1 MDRKSKGK
9 AVLTESDTGF
19 DYSPVGLSIL
29 VVDHDQK
36 CLQEVVTNLRKFT
49 ECNQVEEALT
59 LLRMDFSGFDI
70 IITGQRML
78 GISEFELFR
87 IGRERGLPVVVT
99 SEDDGV
105 DTIQRSL
112 DYGAC
117 AYMEKPIPMRDLN
130 MVWTHVYSSRK
141 NKLAQ
146 VQKPANDMSR
156 AKKCRMSWKMDIQE
170 KFVESVQEMGIDKAT
185 PKKVLERMK
194 TKGVRNVSRDQV
206 SSHLQKHRLKL
217 QKQAPPLHMQEYKDK
232 DGTSSGHVESRYE
245 MEHPPMTLLN
255 GFLNTPDPNQLDI
268 SSQQQRAPAAI
279 KNTHGFPNLPL
290 PVEANFCTIE
300 GSTICGNQRK
310 TLMTQMTRAPLSE
323 QICNQLTGHQP
334 FIYHLPNDVPA
345 NVLVNEIRKMK
356 SALEKS
362 DNTSCEF
369 PAGMRV
375 LIVDENLESLHL
387 LETMLKQCDYE
398 VAKCNRGKDALSL
411 LKNSRSN
418 TFDIILTERC
428 LPDMDEITLLGKL
441 SKATDLPV
449 IIMSEVG
456 DNSTMVYSIKYGA
469 CYYLVKPIRMD
480 ELKKIWIHVLKH
492 RIKATPNKILNRM
505 KAQGVQCLTREHVS
519 SYLQK
524 YRKKQL
530 SGNDEVLNTKQLEL
544 SNIGTQAVR
553 NVAFHDRSSITEGST
568 IYGNRSDT
576 FMAENV
582 AAMGGK
588 GPTYFPALEL
598 SNHDNFLG
606 DNPGDSAGIN
616 LDQLDDIL
624 VDYDA
629 NI

>member
-1 MDRKSKGK
+1 
-9 AVLTESDTGF
+9 
-19 DYSPVGLSIL
+19 
-29 VVDHDQK
+29 
-36 CLQEVVTNLRKFT
+36 
-49 ECNQVEEALT
+49 
-59 LLRMDFSGFDI
+59 
-70 IITGQRML
+70 
-78 GISEFELFR
+78 
-87 IGRERGLPVVVT
+87 
-99 SEDDGV
+99 
-105 DTIQRSL
+105 
-112 DYGAC
+112 
-117 AYMEKPIPMRDLN
+117 
-130 MVWTHVYSSRK
+130 
-141 NKLAQ
+141 
-146 VQKPANDMSR
+146 
-156 AKKCRMSWKMDIQE
+156 
-170 KFVESVQEMGIDKAT
+170 
-185 PKKVLERMK
+185 
-194 TKGVRNVSRDQV
+194 
-206 SSHLQKHRLKL
+206 
-217 QKQAPPLHMQEYKDK
+217 
-232 DGTSSGHVESRYE
+232 
-245 MEHPPMTLLN
+245 
-255 GFLNTPDPNQLDI
+255 
-268 SSQQQRAPAAI
+268 
-279 KNTHGFPNLPL
+279 
-290 PVEANFCTIE
+290 
-300 GSTICGNQRK
+300 
-310 TLMTQMTRAPLSE
+310 
-323 QICNQLTGHQP
+323 
-334 FIYHLPNDVPA
+334 
-345 NVLVNEIRKMK
+345 MK

-362 DNTSCEF
+362 DNTSSEF

-375 LIVDENLESLHL
+375 LIVDGYPESLHL

-398 VAKCNRGKDALSL
+398 VAKCNRGKDALNL

-418 TFDIILTERC
+418 EFDIILTERC

-469 CYYLVKPIRMD
+469 CYYLVKPIQMD

-505 KAQGVQCLTREHVS
+505 KAQGVQNLTREHVS

-524 YRKKQL
+524 YRKKRP

-544 SNIGTQAVR
+544 SNIGTQAVG
-553 NVAFHDRSSITEGST
+553 NVAFRDRSSITDGST
-568 IYGNRSDT
+568 SYGNRSDT